1 MDIIYIPLTRQ
12 TCPMELLMAFT
23 ASLGQLPFKLS
34 FDSSLVQQYV
44 SLPPHAGHFPP
55 LLPHIAQQF
64 PGNSY
69 QSENSIILDSIER
82 N

>member
-1 MDIIYIPLTRQ
+1 MDVICIPLTRQ
-12 TCPMELLMAFT
+12 TCPMELLKMAST
-23 ASLGQLPFKLS
+23 ASLGQLPFKFS

-55 LLPHIAQQF
+55 FLPHIAQQF

-69 QSENSIILDSIER
+69 QSKN
-82 N
+82 